1 MAHRV
6 SIVDGGEGR
15 FFLLGKN
22 SRSDFYVAHRWV
34 QL

>member
-15 FFLLGKN
+15 VFFAGKK